1 MRVKPLMRQ
10 TTMSVPAASSAGQ
23 FLNAHEIT
31 TLAAACARLIP
42 QPDREP
48 FLGIARA
55 IDFRLAA
62 EHAGRWTG
70 TAQFLDAR
78 SFRLGLR
85 GLDEVSQARLRRNF
99 ADLDAL
105 RQNQI
110 LASVQRG
117 VARGDSWSGISPQRF
132 LEELLHE
139 ATELYHT
146 APVTEEAV

>member
-1 MRVKPLMRQ
+1 
-10 TTMSVPAASSAGQ
+10 MSVSAASSAGQ
-23 FLNAHEIT
+23 FLDAHEMS
-31 TLAAACARLIP
+31 TLAAVCARLIP

-62 EHAGRWTG
+62 ENAGQWTG
-70 TAQFLDAR
+70 TAQFLGAQ
-78 SFRLGLR
+78 SFRAGLQ
-85 GLDEVSQARLRRNF
+85 GLDKVSRARLRRDF

-105 RQNQI
+105 RQGQI
-110 LASVQRG
+110 LAWVQCG
-117 VARGDSWSGISPQRF
+117 VARSEPWSGMSPQRF
-132 LEELLHE
+132 LDELLHE